1 MSDLLLCSFS
11 FEALDKLVLARRVL
25 QWTYALAYYFK
36 SGGQKS
42 LFEYQQ
48 ELLCGATESLQD
60 IVDHNYSDLDRI
72 IQLRKDIINKTAA
85 IDKFRVEMVAQ
96 VERGEFEH
104 LLLADADAG
113 LEKWACVS
121 CKQDNAKNLTVRGKR
136 GNTQTGRGRAQ
147 RQIRGSEPRAA

>member
-1 MSDLLLCSFS
+1 MLFS

-60 IVDHNYSDLDRI
+60 IVDHNYSDLDRTP
-72 IQLRKDIINKTAA
+72 NAA
-85 IDKFRVEMVAQ
+85 AETLTQSQSHSPSLERRVRVEPEPARSA
-96 VERGEFEH
+96 VEVCLDVGMIMMM
-104 LLLADADAG
+104 
-113 LEKWACVS
+113 
-121 CKQDNAKNLTVRGKR
+121 Q
-136 GNTQTGRGRAQ
+136 
-147 RQIRGSEPRAA
+147 